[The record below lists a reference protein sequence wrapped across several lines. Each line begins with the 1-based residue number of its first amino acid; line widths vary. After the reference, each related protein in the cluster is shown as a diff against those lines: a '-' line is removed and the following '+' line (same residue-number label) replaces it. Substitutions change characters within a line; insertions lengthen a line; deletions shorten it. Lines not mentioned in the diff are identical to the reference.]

1 LLAQAAQVTRAF
13 HRQAAALRQVHAF
26 IVERVQ
32 EIDAKGGNR
41 LRRRVLEQGQYL
53 VACEGARY
61 PDAAQRLGLV
71 FTAQPAQGA
80 RHDVSI
86 EAVAA
91 VQYPQR
97 AAACQPSAEG

>member
-1 LLAQAAQVTRAF
+1 M
-13 HRQAAALRQVHAF
+13 
-26 IVERVQ
+26 
-32 EIDAKGGNR
+32 
-41 LRRRVLEQGQYL
+41 
-53 VACEGARY
+53 ACEGARY

-86 EAVAA
+86 ESVAA

-97 AAACQPSAEG
+97 AAACQPSAESQHVLAHSVRSGDHQQAAVEKTVTVKGAFLVEDNPG